1 MRYQEKCRKPFTVQ
15 VEQENGRRNFW
26 SRSQIKQILGYVGRK
41 NRRQRKTDPMPEAT
55 FKRRLA
61 LLEECCPEVE
71 RSLYNRKFSD
81 FTKWCLVK
89 LEQIFV
95 QCDRDLEKTRKH
107 LENIGL
113 KTDEYFKN

>member
-1 MRYQEKCRKPFTVQ
+1 
-15 VEQENGRRNFW
+15 
-26 SRSQIKQILGYVGRK
+26 
-41 NRRQRKTDPMPEAT
+41 MPEAT

-61 LLEECCPEVE
+61 LLEECCPEFD

-81 FTKWCLVK
+81 FTKWCLVE

>member
-1 MRYQEKCRKPFTVQ
+1 
-15 VEQENGRRNFW
+15 
-26 SRSQIKQILGYVGRK
+26 
-41 NRRQRKTDPMPEAT
+41 MPEAT

-61 LLEECCPEVE
+61 LLEEECPECD
-71 RSLYNRKFSD
+71 RLLYSRKFSD
-81 FTKWCLVK
+81 FQKWCLVE

-95 QCDRDLEKTRKH
+95 KCDRDIEKTRKH